1 MSLWML
7 LMVLSLISLRTV
19 EAPVPVKATRARVE

>member
-7 LMVLSLISLRTV
+7 LMVLSLFSIGTV
-19 EAPVPVKATRARVE
+19 EAPVPVKAITARVE